1 MVVDGGAAAGEG
13 PRRADF
19 RPEIV
24 KIGLRQG
31 RCGAGGISLGPFASS
46 SASSSSSAAFG
57 TGEPPAVPAPPS
69 SPNKPG
75 SSSSA
80 RSANRGSPSASIRC
94 SGSRSGH
101 SPPGGKTSAQTPVRQ
116 TGAGHGAER
125 SRARRPDRE
134 ASGVPG
140 LGPDHA
146 GTRVPPACADLRGL
160 PADRAPRDDDAR
172 ARTRPG
178 QEVLRVGARA
188 GGPGAVASRVG
199 LPSLPP
205 ANGWPC
211 ALPRRGGSS
220 GREMSWISGSRT
232 SSSGPRPGSISGIN
246 DSSRSTGGTGR
257 ERPGGDDRPL
267 PRPRLGSRPPG
278 DSKSDGRGPAPAPG
292 HSSMGDGRAGGGR
305 CRPRSSPSM
314 SPVRAGPAGPRN
326 RCVRLGGR
334 SGSSGSIGRKPRAGA
349 RRLLR
354 ETSLA
359 RGPVPTACRTRFR
372 VPSTR
377 KHPGPRCPPA
387 RQARRQ
393 VGA

>member
-1 MVVDGGAAAGEG
+1 MGRSRRR
-13 PRRADF
+13 PRRRRRRRPSGRAAPRF
-19 RPEIV
+19 RHPLPHQISPA
-24 KIGLRQG
+24 RRRPPG
-31 RCGAGGISLGPFASS
+31 RLTAGPLP
-46 SASSSSSAAFG
+46 
-57 TGEPPAVPAPPS
+57 
-69 SPNKPG
+69 
-75 SSSSA
+75 
-80 RSANRGSPSASIRC
+80 R
-94 SGSRSGH
+94 RSGVLDRVRAIP
-101 SPPGGKTSAQTPVRQ
+101 PPGEKHRRQTPVRQ

-178 QEVLRVGARA
+178 QEVRASALGPEVLGRWRLAWAFPVSPRERMAAR
-188 GGPGAVASRVG
+188 
-199 LPSLPP
+199 PP
-205 ANGWPC
+205 R
-211 ALPRRGGSS
+211 RRGGSS

-334 SGSSGSIGRKPRAGA
+334 SGSSGSIGRKPRAGGSSA
-349 RRLLR
+349 SSRNVSRSRTGSDRVPNSLSRSLDQ
-354 ETSLA
+354 ETSRSQMSA
-359 RGPVPTACRTRFR
+359 GASGCAVRSVPDVSGRL
-372 VPSTR
+372 
-377 KHPGPRCPPA
+377 
-387 RQARRQ
+387 
-393 VGA
+393 